1 MRYLVD
7 GMNVIGS
14 RPDGWWRDRDGA
26 VRRLAASLAA
36 VARSSGDQ
44 FAVTF
49 DGRPV
54 PGLESGRHDLVDVD
68 YTRRRGRDGADDRI
82 VEQVA
87 ADPDP
92 ASLTVVTSDRELSR
106 RVSELGAQVEG
117 ASTLLRRFG
126 PRPGPPGHSPNE
138 P

>member
-1 MRYLVD
+1 
-7 GMNVIGS
+7 
-14 RPDGWWRDRDGA
+14 
-26 VRRLAASLAA
+26 VRRLTASLAA
-36 VARSSGDQ
+36 LAQSSGDQ

-54 PGLESGRHDLVDVD
+54 PGLEAGRHDAVEVD

-92 ASLTVVTSDRELSR
+92 ASLTVVTSDRGLRR

-117 ASTLLRRFG
+117 AGNLLRRFG
-126 PRPGPPGHSPNE
+126 PGPGPGEDPS
-138 P
+138 